1 MSESIQRRSGKQSE
15 ENHDEKEGMVC
26 IWQGYMGDLGIKTY
40 PVFSTRKVKKVAVGG
55 NHLLFL
61 TADLEVF
68 SCGQND
74 HGQLGHGEFDGEVTE
89 PKVIKDLSD
98 KDVVDIECGKNHS
111 AVVTAS
117 GQVYCWGQSGHGQC
131 AVSNTAAVTSPH
143 QTIIIDESKCCEHGI
158 PLAEG
163 HVTIAMVGCGAEHTV
178 ALSTSGEVWVW
189 GSGIQLGLGEVTQTD
204 VPKRV
209 EVLRER
215 TVLSVCCGDY
225 HTLALVEK
233 SEKDGIRRKKKTQ
246 EATEIQTQKYFPP
259 LCKKCNKEIY
269 TYTDTND
276 TCIIDSEH
284 LCRESSEETCR
295 SNTSSLVT
303 GTDIGSSMSSCPDVQ
318 SPEEVRNSGY
328 SLSQESIHSE
338 KELDVSLDSKDTVVE
353 ASGHSCVAVDELDQ
367 DLPEEADAGG
377 RRSRAAVRDDLKQ
390 ERADSENREDVKV
403 AKISTVSLDEHP
415 QSKKSDSEQR
425 IDSISLADAKTSEVS
440 DSSKGAGEDKESDA
454 NLPVTSEKEEAVWR
468 RAVSLEEERQREQDL
483 SEEHIRLQRSKSFL
497 DEKEAREYLAKQFED
512 ESIEKETSSSQG
524 FQIRST
530 IQNLIP
536 YPTNMMESM
545 KTMTSK
551 ALTNMQTIA
560 ENLPFVSG
568 PNLDLVN
575 VPVDA
580 ETITGV
586 AETEMS
592 VQEKAMVTSNSSLEI
607 SSPGHEEMQESSFI
621 EMMNQDISVLSPDSA
636 DSTPVREWTPEEEE
650 EVQANRKS
658 KSVRTLW
665 AKEDQLDKRLSQD
678 SLKGSDSSV
687 TVEAI
692 RKVSLDTEVWSWG
705 HNQKGQLGQGDQVN
719 RTKPCCVKM
728 FSSRCVL
735 KLTAGAYHTLAL
747 TSVAQVYSW
756 GLNSYGQLGHNENS
770 ASPNRVKFMRGYY
783 VWDIAAGDSHSLFLT
798 DSSGM
803 KPDVF
808 YCGKQPSADVYAAVN
823 KTPVPNALSVLKK
836 TGWLKSLSSRGDNCA
851 CLLSDPTVALPAL
864 YELAAIQRGFYYH
877 LNRIKMDLL
886 KPLSSHA
893 FYTSLDVYPYKSA
906 LQNLLASFYVLTK
919 NVGEQIGEM
928 TVMIREGLKL
938 TDASQFKNYSEPIDM
953 TQKYSR
959 FLADFIAIGGFEYC
973 AKNGSAFFE
982 KIQGKFPD
990 LILEKKVDKSLWAIN
1005 CRKVMMFP
1013 LQRLKDF
1020 CRHLSKLT
1028 DSLVQDSVAHK
1039 LLKKSVLNWESL
1051 KMTTLNEIVIADQTK
1066 AFWEGCN
1073 QKLADT
1079 LRIPSRRLLRDS
1091 KNHPVSIPSA
1101 GRFSSH
1107 LLLLFNDIFVHV
1119 QYNLNQVLPLE
1130 TVWVE
1135 VPPSESDSAQ
1145 QVGIIVTSPEDTVDL
1160 IAASPAEKAEWV
1172 MALNSAINKV
1182 LSNQKSSPSGRRGSV
1197 ERLTPPL
1204 IRHAKYSF
1212 VKNGVFKDATY
1223 SGSWLNGKLH
1233 GYGELKWN
1241 DGRTYIGMFKQ
1252 GLQHGHGVMTI
1263 PKGNNSTVCMEGEW
1277 KDGKLNGYGSIRYTN
1292 GDCYEGYFKDGQ
1304 KFGHGTYRQG
1314 RHMSSNASIHIGE
1327 WLADKRHGYGVQ
1339 DDILRGEKYMGMWND
1354 DVRHGKGIV
1363 VTLDGMYFEGTF
1375 SANKLTG
1382 FGLMLTEDNSCYEG
1396 QFAGITQLQG
1406 NGTLTLPTG
1415 DKLEGYFNGS
1425 WNEDLKFNGTFV
1437 KATSPLHVE
1446 RRSSHLLGIK
1456 SNVYGKLSVPAE
1468 HKWADIFRHC
1478 CSLLGYKG
1486 DGKSNS
1492 DKAWESVAVIL
1503 NSGRKHLKE
1512 MEKCSPHKL
1521 RHQSISLE
1529 SLETIPVHN
1538 TGNLTMENYHQ
1549 IKEYLQKAFDTT
1561 FHPLGKLMENLVDV
1575 FRAAYIGVGAH
1586 PRLLHHAIEEVKSYV
1601 QRIYSVVRI
1610 LFPDLP
1616 LNGGPILIFREMSSR
1631 DGLPKTTE
1639 EAQKFFQQPTRQ
1651 MEEESISEIM
1661 TAAGLLYPL
1670 LLPKIYPPLFDLY
1683 ALYNDK
1689 DDEKYWERVLKLN
1702 RQGDMA
1708 LMAYLGI
1715 EQKFWLIDE
1724 ELFHDKGQ
1732 KLSQL
1737 RDFCYASAVD
1747 TLQQLSTAFSP
1758 IEKLKVLEKTFLEI
1772 TSTVQ
1777 SSLSEDHMWC
1787 MDDLFPI
1794 FQFVVVRSK
1803 IRHLGAEIHMID
1815 DLIEHHMEYGE
1826 LGLMSTTLKACYF
1839 QIQNEKMPHH

>member
-1 MSESIQRRSGKQSE
+1 MDRRPIE
-15 ENHDEKEGMVC
+15 ENHDVKEGMVC
-26 IWQGYMGDLGIKTY
+26 IWQGYMGDLGIRTY
-40 PVFSTRKVKKVAVGG
+40 PVFSTKKVKKVAVGG

-61 TADLEVF
+61 TADLEVY
-68 SCGQND
+68 SCGQNG
-74 HGQLGHGEFDGEVTE
+74 HGQLGHGDLDGEVTE
-89 PKVIKDLSD
+89 PKVIKELSD

-111 AVVTAS
+111 AAVTAS
-117 GQVYCWGQSGHGQC
+117 GQIYCWGQASHGQC
-131 AVSNTAAVTSPH
+131 AVSNTAKVTSPR

-163 HVTIAMVGCGAEHTV
+163 HVTVAMVSCGAEHTV
-178 ALSTSGEVWVW
+178 ALSTSGDVWVW
-189 GSGIQLGLGEVTQTD
+189 GSGIQLGLGEVTQSD

-209 EVLRER
+209 EILREK
-215 TVLSVCCGDY
+215 TVLSVCCGDF

-233 SEKDGIRRKKKTQ
+233 SEKDGVRRRKKGQ

-303 GTDIGSSMSSCPDVQ
+303 GTDIGSSISSCTDIQ
-318 SPEEVRNSGY
+318 SPEDAQNTGHTA
-328 SLSQESIHSE
+328 SQESIHSE
-338 KELDVSLDSKDTVVE
+338 KELDVSMDSRDTVVE
-353 ASGHSCVAVDELDQ
+353 ASGHSCDALDELDH
-367 DLPEEADAGG
+367 DLPEGGEAVGG
-377 RRSRAAVRDDLKQ
+377 RSRSAIKDDVRQ

-403 AKISTVSLDEHP
+403 AKVSTLSLDGQP
-415 QSKKSDSEQR
+415 QTQAAEVEQITESISDVDAKASVESDSGKDTGKETCKGT
-425 IDSISLADAKTSEVS
+425 DEEKKTGATNPVNRDEEV
-440 DSSKGAGEDKESDA
+440 
-454 NLPVTSEKEEAVWR
+454 VWR
-468 RAVSLEEERQREQDL
+468 RAISLEEERQREQDL
-483 SEEHIRLQRSKSFL
+483 SEEYTRLQRSKSYL
-497 DEKEAREYLAKQFED
+497 DEREAREYLAKQFED
-512 ESIEKETSSSQG
+512 DKTEKDASPSQG

-536 YPTNMMESM
+536 YPSNMMESV

-568 PNLDLVN
+568 PNTDLGN
-575 VPVDA
+575 VSADA
-580 ETITGV
+580 DTITGV

-607 SSPGHEEMQESSFI
+607 SSPGREEMQESSFI
-621 EMMNQDISVLSPDSA
+621 EMLNQDISFLSPDSA
-636 DSTPVREWTPEEEE
+636 NSTPVREQTPEEEE

-687 TVEAI
+687 SVEAI
-692 RKVSLDTEVWSWG
+692 PKVSLDTEVWSWG
-705 HNQKGQLGQGDQVN
+705 QNSKGQLGQGDQVN

-735 KLTAGAYHTLAL
+735 KLTAGANHSLAL

-756 GLNSYGQLGHNENS
+756 GQNAYGQLGHNENE

-783 VWDIAAGDSHSLFLT
+783 VWDIAAGDAHSLFLT

-808 YCGKQPSADVYAAVN
+808 YCGKQPSADVYATVN
-823 KTPVPNALSVLKK
+823 KTPVPNALSLLKK
-836 TGWLKSLSSRGDNCA
+836 TGWLKSLSSRGNNCA
-851 CLLSDPTVALPAL
+851 CLLSDPAVALPAL

-886 KPLSSHA
+886 KPLSSHV
-893 FYTSLDVYPYKSA
+893 FYTSLDVFPYKST
-906 LQNLLASFYVLTK
+906 LQNLLASFYVLTR

-938 TDASQFKNYSEPIDM
+938 TEASQFKNYSEPINM
-953 TQKYSR
+953 TQRYSR
-959 FLADFIAIGGFEYC
+959 FLADFIAVGGFEFC

-982 KIQGKFPD
+982 KIQGKFLD
-990 LILEKKVDKSLWAIN
+990 LILEKKVDKSLWAPN
-1005 CRKVMMFP
+1005 FRKVMMFP

-1028 DSLVQDSVAHK
+1028 DSLQQDTVTHK

-1107 LLLLFNDIFVHV
+1107 LLLLFNDIFVHA

-1145 QVGIIVTSPEDTVDL
+1145 QVGIIVTSPEETVDL
-1160 IAASPAEKAEWV
+1160 IAGSPAEKAEWV

-1182 LSNQKSSPSGRRGSV
+1182 LSNQKSSSSGRRGSV
-1197 ERLTPPL
+1197 DRLTPPL

-1241 DGRTYIGMFKQ
+1241 DGKTYIGMFKQ
-1252 GLQHGHGVMTI
+1252 GLQHGHGVLTI
-1263 PKGNNSTVCMEGEW
+1263 PKGSTSTVCMEGEW
-1277 KDGKLNGYGSIRYTN
+1277 KDGKLNGYGSTRYSN

-1304 KFGHGTYRQG
+1304 RFGHGTYRQG

-1339 DDILRGEKYMGMWND
+1339 DDILRGEKYMGIWND
-1354 DVRHGKGIV
+1354 DARHGKGIV

-1425 WNEDLKFNGTFV
+1425 WNEDLKFNGTFI
-1437 KATSPLHVE
+1437 KATSPPPVE
-1446 RRSSHLLGIK
+1446 RRSSHLLGIN
-1456 SNVYGKLSVPAE
+1456 SDVYGKLSVPAE

-1492 DKAWESVAVIL
+1492 DKAWESVAVFL
-1503 NSGRKHLKE
+1503 TTGRKHLKE

-1521 RHQSISLE
+1521 RHQSVSLE

-1586 PRLLHHAIEEVKSYV
+1586 PRLLHHAIQEVKSYV
-1601 QRIYSVVRI
+1601 QRMYTVVRI

-1631 DGLPKTTE
+1631 DGLPRTTE
-1639 EAQKFFQQPTRQ
+1639 EAQKYFQQPTRE

-1737 RDFCYASAVD
+1737 RDYCYASAVD

-1758 IEKLKVLEKTFLEI
+1758 IDKLKVLEKTFLEI
-1772 TSTVQ
+1772 TLTVQ
-1777 SSLSEDHMWC
+1777 SSLSEEHMWC